1 MVISEQTDDAQGFA
15 FDSHIPIVVG
25 GCGQD
30 DGVPDEAVST
40 AVCMLSPA
48 PTLMVAP
55 WARLVPRI
63 RLRKSNDR
71 RFHDQVREELFE
83 NCSGRIDRD
92 LAIGWY
98 DLRLDRK
105 EDRNRLISSTTVR
118 DIISTSVRSDIIA

>member
-1 MVISEQTDDAQGFA
+1 
-15 FDSHIPIVVG
+15 
-25 GCGQD
+25 
-30 DGVPDEAVST
+30 
-40 AVCMLSPA
+40 
-48 PTLMVAP
+48 MVAP

-63 RLRKSNDR
+63 RLRKKVRMED
-71 RFHDQVREELFE
+71 FMIKVREELFE